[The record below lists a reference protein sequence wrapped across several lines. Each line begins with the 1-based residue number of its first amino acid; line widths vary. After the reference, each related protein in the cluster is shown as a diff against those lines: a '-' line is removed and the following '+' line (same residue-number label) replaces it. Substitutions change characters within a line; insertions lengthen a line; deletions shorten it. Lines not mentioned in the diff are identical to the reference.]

1 MNTSTGCGRRMPRVE
16 GVEGAL
22 SLRPRGRIG
31 RECFYGRARR
41 GYSKYGESN
50 VFAGV
55 YQRRVTGYNQYGRNP
70 DRPRREYYIRMR
82 NPLGRNPRTE
92 PQQANRGKFADA
104 CAAWN
109 SLTVVE
115 KAVYNQRGKRKNRIG
130 RNLFISEYMRRA
142 EAE

>member
-1 MNTSTGCGRRMPRVE
+1 MVKVR

-31 RECFYGRARR
+31 RECFYGAARR
-41 GYSKYGESN
+41 GYSKYGEAN

-55 YQRRVTGYNQYGRNP
+55 YQRRVTGYNQHGRNP
-70 DRPRREYYIRMR
+70 ERPRREYFVRMR
-82 NPLGRNPRTE
+82 NPLGRNPRTVE
-92 PQQANRGKFADA
+92 QQANRSKFAEA
-104 CAAWN
+104 CSSWN
-109 SLTVVE
+109 ELTPEE
-115 KAVYNQRGKRKNRIG
+115 KSVYNRRGKRRNRIG